1 MVARLVGRLHSLGAE
16 CTQPL
21 LSSGDTP
28 LHFACKHG
36 YRKTVELL
44 LSAGATS
51 KENKAGERPED
62 VTDNVTI
69 LELLRNAASATVS

>member
-1 MVARLVGRLHSLGAE
+1 MHSASSEFWGYSSSLCVQARLPEDGNDRETAMLG
-16 CTQPL
+16 TLVQ
-21 LSSGDTP
+21 
-28 LHFACKHG
+28 
-36 YRKTVELL
+36 VELL